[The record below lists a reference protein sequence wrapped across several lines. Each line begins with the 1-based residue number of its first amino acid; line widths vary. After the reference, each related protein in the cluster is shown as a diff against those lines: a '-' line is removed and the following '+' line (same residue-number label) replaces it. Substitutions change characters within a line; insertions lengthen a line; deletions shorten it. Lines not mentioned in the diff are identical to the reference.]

1 MNFSEIIKASIYD
14 LKFRH
19 RYDYKFYWAQKIATY
34 LSRYDKEDY
43 RFVLAP
49 SHSAEH
55 LMLAIAKQLMYAY
68 QYKVEFILYKKRNIQ
83 QKNLDKAQRMIAQK
97 DNIYLKERDKGRV
110 IGRKWVV
117 LDDIYTTGST
127 LYYCTKVLMDAGA
140 LEVESVS
147 LALVSDKI

>member
-1 MNFSEIIKASIYD
+1 MTSSLRCYRCSQRDFFWKHYAIMNFSEIIKASIYD

-83 QKNLDKAQRMIAQK
+83 QK
-97 DNIYLKERDKGRV
+97 
-110 IGRKWVV
+110 
-117 LDDIYTTGST
+117 S
-127 LYYCTKVLMDAGA
+127 
-140 LEVESVS
+140 
-147 LALVSDKI
+147 